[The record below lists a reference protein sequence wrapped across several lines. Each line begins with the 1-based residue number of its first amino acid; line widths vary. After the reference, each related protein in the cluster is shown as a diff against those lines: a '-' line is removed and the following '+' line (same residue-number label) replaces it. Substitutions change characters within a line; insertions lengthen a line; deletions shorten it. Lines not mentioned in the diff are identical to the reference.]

1 MIASALE
8 SIEGFRDKWPFAAR
22 YARVNG
28 WRMHYVDEGAGD
40 PILLLH
46 GNSTWGYL
54 YRDVIPPLVSAGYR
68 VIVPDMIGFGLS
80 EKPAREQAH
89 SLDAHIANLTGLL
102 RQLDLQRLT
111 VVCHDWGGPTG
122 LGFAMSNPARACADR
137 HEHLGMAD
145 AAGRIPHPPVPL
157 AHDARAAG
165 RALSAGPS
173 QCPGAARGVSVRRR
187 PRQIPARGAGR
198 LRGRP
203 ARCRD
208 PNSDMG
214 VAALDPPR

>member
-1 MIASALE
+1 MTASVLE
-8 SIEGFRDKWPFAAR
+8 NIEGFRDKWPFAAR

-46 GNSTWGYL
+46 GNPTWGFL
-54 YRDVIPPLVSAGYR
+54 YRDVIPPLVNAGHR

-89 SLDAHIANLTGLL
+89 SLDGHIANLTGLV

-111 VVCHDWGGPTG
+111 VVVPRLGRADGPGLRDEQSRTG
-122 LGFAMSNPARACADR
+122 ARADR
-137 HEHLGMAD
+137 HEHLGLAD
-145 AAGRIPHPPVPL
+145 AAGRIPHPPVPV
-157 AHDARAAG
+157 AHDARTAG
-165 RALSAGPS
+165 RTLSAGPA

-187 PRQIPARGAGR
+187 PRQIPARGAGH
-198 LRGRP
+198 L
-203 ARCRD
+203 
-208 PNSDMG
+208 
-214 VAALDPPR
+214 